1 MDLLINGALTV
12 RLEGSER
19 LTGMRRQVVVPSE
32 EIRAVRFH
40 QRWQDPGRAWRA
52 TGTGMPRVL
61 YAGYFRRRGQWEFWF
76 LRRPK
81 GVRRPTAANV
91 LEVETTG
98 RFARL
103 LLSTTPEDAARVESW
118 FARSG

>member
-19 LTGMRRQVVVPSE
+19 LTGMRRQVVVPRE

-61 YAGYFRRRGQWEFWF
+61 YAGYFRRRGKWEFWF

-81 GVRRPTAANV
+81 GVRRPTAADV

-103 LLSTTPEDAARVESW
+103 LLSSTPEDAARVETW